1 MKYLIDADIVAF
13 KAASSVERPIDWGDG
28 MWTLHAYEHEG
39 IDYIKNYIHQVTNHL
54 GEGEVVM
61 YLTHTDNW
69 RKDVLPD
76 YKSNRKNTRK
86 PLILKALREYIM
98 TEMDG
103 IMVDT
108 MEADDL
114 LGITATNEPDCI
126 VVSEDKDLN
135 TIPCHLYNPAKDERI
150 RIVSVREADYFHMVQ
165 TLTGD
170 AVDGYKGL
178 PRCGIKTAEKILDGC
193 ETLTEMWDAVV
204 KAYAKQ
210 NLNESVALTQARVAR
225 ICRSD
230 NYDFKTRKVILWT
243 PPT

>member
-1 MKYLIDADIVAF
+1 
-13 KAASSVERPIDWGDG
+13 
-28 MWTLHAYEHEG
+28 
-39 IDYIKNYIHQVTNHL
+39 
-54 GEGEVVM
+54 
-61 YLTHTDNW
+61 
-69 RKDVLPD
+69 
-76 YKSNRKNTRK
+76 
-86 PLILKALREYIM
+86 
-98 TEMDG
+98 
-103 IMVDT
+103 
-108 MEADDL
+108 
-114 LGITATNEPDCI
+114 
-126 VVSEDKDLN
+126 
-135 TIPCHLYNPAKDERI
+135 
-150 RIVSVREADYFHMVQ
+150 MVQ

-193 ETLTEMWDAVV
+193 ETITEMWDAVV